1 MLGPLEVWHDGTP
14 LPITAPM
21 QRALL
26 ASLLIRLGK
35 AVSLDTIVGD
45 LWGDEPPKTAVTT
58 IRNYVRRLRAVFP
71 EQVLQSTT
79 AGYRLAVSPD
89 QVDVHRFN
97 ELVAEARTHKSVE
110 LFDRALALWRGE
122 PLMNIGDVPLRAAQ
136 APQLEEAYLAGVES
150 SVDLRLSRAQHAEVV
165 AGLVELHNRYPLRER
180 LCHQLMVALY
190 RGGRAAEALSRYRQI
205 RNRLV
210 TEVGMEPGPD
220 LRRLETA
227 ILREDADLLTG
238 GTAGRDDSPGPA
250 HTPDGLPPL
259 RAPFLGR
266 EDEVGELVERLRI
279 DDAPVYCTIYGQGG
293 CGKSALAVRVGH
305 ELSDRYP
312 DGTLYVD
319 VGGST
324 PGVPARG
331 AADVVA
337 MLIHALGGTD
347 PAPDQNLADLL
358 RVYRVRLRGRR
369 MLIVLDNVASAEQVR
384 AALPDEPGC
393 AAIITS
399 RRPITVG
406 GFLFHLAPLR
416 PADAV
421 ELLSRMIGIRAVAAE
436 PDAAATLAEQCG
448 RLPLALRLIATRA
461 TLRPHWP
468 LAAWVRLLDDELSR
482 LDLLRHEDVDVRAS
496 LLIGLDGLQTS
507 GDAADQD
514 AAALF
519 PLLGLLSPPHI
530 TAALAAAL
538 TGWPV
543 PRASRALETLLN
555 VQMIY
560 SPGPERYLLYDLISA
575 LAKEKAPRRRTEP
588 MRRAVD
594 WYVAAI
600 RACSLTATGART
612 DDGLPQDHP
621 TDGMTTVQFDTYD
634 EVQSWLNR
642 ELPVMVEVLRQAVA
656 DGERFAVDAARIA
669 LQSLRFYLNSALP
682 WTQRTALA
690 TIVLDHDPDHAAF
703 AYNHLAVVEGQR
715 GNISLAQQLLDK
727 AAGHLDPDDVY
738 TTLLLTSTQGIVLAL
753 RGDTDGARDRFEQVL
768 RLAPR
773 SGHRS
778 LQASALSNLGDTYLR
793 TGRARDAL
801 PLLEQALA
809 ISRAAGNQVNVA
821 INLNTMLQAYSVSGD
836 HYEVIRRAPEVQAQ
850 HDRLGDAH
858 QRAEHLLTVAK
869 SLEAVGQTAAAEEC
883 LASARAC
890 ITAISHREQIQANA
904 LFDHLVTEIP

>member
-1 MLGPLEVWHDGTP
+1 MLGPLEVWHDGAP

-26 ASLLIRLGK
+26 ASLLTRLGK

-45 LWGDEPPKTAVTT
+45 LWGDAPPKTAVTT
-58 IRNYVRRLRAVFP
+58 IRNYVRRLRTVLP
-71 EQVLQSTT
+71 EPVLQSTT
-79 AGYRLAVSPD
+79 AGYRLTVAPG
-89 QVDVHRFN
+89 QVDLHRFN
-97 ELVAEARTHKSVE
+97 ELVAEARSHESVE

-136 APQLEEAYLAGVES
+136 APLLEEAYLAGLEHA
-150 SVDLRLSRAQHAEVV
+150 VDLRLSRGQHPEVV
-165 AGLVELHNRYPLRER
+165 AGLVELSSRYPLRER
-180 LCHQLMVALY
+180 LCHQLMIALY

-205 RNRLV
+205 RSRLV
-210 TEVGMEPGPD
+210 TELGMEPGAD

-227 ILREDADLLTG
+227 ILREDPDLLTG
-238 GTAGRDDSPGPA
+238 GTAGRDDSPGRA

-266 EDEVGELVERLRI
+266 EDEVAELAERLRA
-279 DDAPVYCTIYGQGG
+279 DDAPVHCTIYGQGG

-305 ELSDRYP
+305 ELSGRYP

-331 AADVVA
+331 AAEVIA
-337 MLIHALGGTD
+337 RLIHALGGAEPSPGQDIT
-347 PAPDQNLADLL
+347 DLL
-358 RVYRVRLRGRR
+358 RAYRVRLRGRR
-369 MLIVLDNVASAEQVR
+369 ILIVLDNVASAEQIR
-384 AALPDEPGC
+384 TALPDEPGC

-399 RRPITVG
+399 RGPITSG
-406 GFLFHLAPLR
+406 GFLFHLDPLR
-416 PADAV
+416 RADAV
-421 ELLSRMIGIRAVAAE
+421 ELLSRMIGMRAVAAE

-482 LDLLRHEDVDVRAS
+482 LDLLRHDDVDVRAS

-514 AAALF
+514 AATLF

-543 PRASRALETLLN
+543 TRASRALESLLN
-555 VQMIY
+555 VQMID
-560 SPGPERYLLYDLISA
+560 SPGPGRYLLYDLISA
-575 LAKEKAPRRRTEP
+575 LAKEKAPHRSAERL
-588 MRRAVD
+588 RRAVD

-600 RACSLTATGART
+600 RTCSLTATGART
-612 DDGLPQDHP
+612 DYGLPQEHP
-621 TDGMTTVQFDTYD
+621 TDTMTTVQFDHYD
-634 EVQSWLNR
+634 EVQLWLNR
-642 ELPVMVEVLRQAVA
+642 ELPVMVALLRQAAA
-656 DGERFAVDAARIA
+656 DGERSAVDAARIA
-669 LQSLRFYLNSALP
+669 LQTLPFYLNSTLQ

-690 TIVLDHDPDHAAF
+690 TMLLDRDPGQAAF
-703 AYNHLAVVEGQR
+703 AYTHLAIVEGQR
-715 GNISLAQQLLDK
+715 GNIPQAQQLLDK
-727 AAGHLDPDDVY
+727 ASGYLDPDDVY
-738 TTLLLTSTQGIVLAL
+738 TTLLFNSTQGIVLVYQ
-753 RGDTDGARDRFEQVL
+753 GDTDGARDRFERIL
-768 RLAPR
+768 RVAPHT
-773 SGHRS
+773 GHRS
-778 LQASALSNLGDTYLR
+778 LHAMALSNLGDAYLR
-793 TGRARDAL
+793 TGRSREAL
-801 PLLEQALA
+801 VLLEQALE
-809 ISRAAGNQVNVA
+809 INRAAGHQVNVA

-869 SLEAVGQTAAAEEC
+869 SLDAVGRTAAAEEY
-883 LASARAC
+883 LAGARAC
-890 ITAISHREQIQANA
+890 IAAISRREHIQANA
-904 LFDHLVTEIP
+904 LFDYLVTDIP